1 MALAILINGL
11 VLGGGYAMLA
21 LGFSLAFGVAR
32 ILNLAHTAFYMIA
45 AYIIYAATIMFG
57 IHSLLSIILAILGA
71 GVIGVACYKLCFD
84 RVKEQMIT
92 VLIISLALGM
102 LFQEVVLVIFSGYS
116 LGIAPFI
123 PGFVEIAGVR
133 VTYQHLFAV
142 GASIVL
148 LGGVWLLL
156 LKTRLGN
163 AIRAVSQD
171 REIANLMGI
180 NVSQIGLIVMGI
192 SAALAGVA
200 AVIVTPIYMAD
211 PFMWM
216 STLIIVLAAVVLG
229 GFGSIVGSVTGAYIL
244 GFVETLVVFLLPMGG
259 YLKGAIA
266 LTAMVVIL
274 LIKPEGLFGVVF
286 EEERL

>member
-1 MALAILINGL
+1 MTLAILINGL
-11 VLGGGYAMLA
+11 ILGGGYAMLA

-45 AYIIYAATIMFG
+45 AYIIYVATVMFG
-57 IHSLLSIILAILGA
+57 IHSLLSVIVAILGA

-116 LGIAPFI
+116 LGIPSFI
-123 PGFVEIAGVR
+123 SGFVEIAGVR
-133 VTYQHLFAV
+133 ITYQHLFAV
-142 GASIVL
+142 VASLVL
-148 LGGVWLLL
+148 LGGVWLML
-156 LKTRLGN
+156 LKTKLGN
-163 AIRAVSQD
+163 ASRAVSQD

-229 GFGSIVGSVTGAYIL
+229 GFGSIVGSVSGAYIL
-244 GFVETLVVFLLPMGG
+244 GFVETLVVFLIPIGG
-259 YLKGAIA
+259 YLKGAVA

-274 LIKPEGLFGVVF
+274 MIKPEGLFGIVF